1 MGKKYAAHH
10 LGDFSDEELK
20 KAKDRSER
28 EESKDQQQIF
38 FLYSYLILSCVFSLR
53 ETSLRGMVY
62 VQFDRDHAAL
72 SHSR

>member
-1 MGKKYAAHH
+1 MAKKYAALH

-38 FLYSYLILSCVFSLR
+38 LFFISDLVCVFSLR
-53 ETSLRGMVY
+53 ETSLRGVVY
-62 VQFDRDHAAL
+62 VQFNRDHAAL
-72 SHSR
+72 SHNR